1 MASIARA
8 DVRKYDNFVNGQWVA
23 ASSGEMFP
31 VYDPSTEEVIA
42 HVASAGKS
50 DVNAAVNA
58 AREAIRGPC
67 LSPGAQNFFVSP
79 GFINTTR
86 GSFPKTARK
95 SASVDEPGKAP

>member
-1 MASIARA
+1 VKFERLEDAFSQTLCNHRCES
-8 DVRKYDNFVNGQWVA
+8 A
-23 ASSGEMFP
+23 A
-31 VYDPSTEEVIA
+31 I
-42 HVASAGKS
+42 
-50 DVNAAVNA
+50 VNA

-95 SASVDEPGKAP
+95 SASVDEPGKDP